1 MERLFHNTPLALN
14 PGANDL
20 TLTSS
25 DGGFLMHLT
34 TRQWLPWTVPAIAPA
49 LRFSVT
55 HDRQQLSAGEPVR
68 TTVKAERVGFRGY
81 GMMLAEIGLPPGAEV
96 DRASLEAA
104 AVSRYE
110 IQPDRVVVYLWPQ
123 AGGATFDF
131 LWSPRFPIEAKS
143 AASVLYDYNNPESR
157 AEVLPSL
164 WRVR

>member
-1 MERLFHNTPLALN
+1 
-14 PGANDL
+14 
-20 TLTSS
+20 
-25 DGGFLMHLT
+25 
-34 TRQWLPWTVPAIAPA
+34 
-49 LRFSVT
+49 
-55 HDRQQLSAGEPVR
+55 
-68 TTVKAERVGFRGY
+68 
-81 GMMLAEIGLPPGAEV
+81 MMLAEIGLPPGAEV